1 MYQVFRQFWVDG
13 KIEEYYW
20 GEWEDP
26 NTANEVALELRGGAC
41 FSTVVRYVE
50 KQFTDAGG
58 GSFGLSC
65 GHRPQYLLK
74 KIKIFFRKYIK
85 NT

>member
-1 MYQVFRQFWVDG
+1 MYQVFRQFWVDS

-50 KQFTDAGG
+50 K
-58 GSFGLSC
+58 
-65 GHRPQYLLK
+65 
-74 KIKIFFRKYIK
+74 
-85 NT
+85 